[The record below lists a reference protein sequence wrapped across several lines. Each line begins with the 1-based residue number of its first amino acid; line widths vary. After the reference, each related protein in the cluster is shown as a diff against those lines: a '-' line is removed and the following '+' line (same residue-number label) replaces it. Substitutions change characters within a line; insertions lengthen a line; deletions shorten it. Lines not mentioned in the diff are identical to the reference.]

1 MQLAVV
7 RGGSVIDGLTI
18 RSYRLPGQLVTS
30 VVLLCAAFEGLAG
43 PVVQF
48 LTGPTP
54 LGNRAAKAR
63 LVSVSL
69 SLSQKNSIYPLFF
82 AGLKRSLLFCSTH
95 CRVFLGWVR

>member
-69 SLSQKNSIYPLFF
+69 SLSLKKTLYIPFSLPVLSVLF
-82 AGLKRSLLFCSTH
+82 SSVLLTAASS
-95 CRVFLGWVR
+95 